1 MRKGRVS
8 RCLRIA
14 PGCSSH
20 GHPTSANGASRAL
33 PLNHSPEETTHHNHS
48 IKKSLRSISE
58 VETADEMAFVDFQQG
73 STSNNNTTDPQR
85 PQYYGSGLGD
95 VGFIEDDD
103 DYEFLLDEALARDGL
118 YRGMSFC
125 NLIPI
130 YYNLI

>member
-14 PGCSSH
+14 PGYSSH
-20 GHPTSANGASRAL
+20 GHPASTNGVSSVL

-73 STSNNNTTDPQR
+73 STSNNPTDPQR
-85 PQYYGSGLGD
+85 PQYYGSGFGD
-95 VGFIEDDD
+95 VGFIEDED

-118 YRGMSFC
+118 YRGMSSVISS
-125 NLIPI
+125 LYITI
-130 YYNLI
+130 